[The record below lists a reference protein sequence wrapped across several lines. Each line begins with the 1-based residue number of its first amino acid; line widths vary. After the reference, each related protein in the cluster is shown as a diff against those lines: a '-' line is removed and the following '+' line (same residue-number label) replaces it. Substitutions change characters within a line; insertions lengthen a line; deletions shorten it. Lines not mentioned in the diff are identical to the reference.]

1 MMNFEIQL
9 NQIGRRFNQ
18 DWIFKHIDYQFLSGH
33 RYAILGRNGSGKSTL
48 LKVISGSLTPS
59 EGSISFFRQGQP
71 ISIDEVFQHISIAA
85 PYMELIEEF
94 TLEEMLNFHFKF
106 KAFLSGFDRDRV
118 IATIGLEKA
127 LHKPIRFFSSGMKQ
141 RVKLALACTSHSDVL
156 MLDEPTS
163 NLDHHAI
170 AWYHELLAQT
180 VKEERILIIC
190 SNQPEEYKT
199 CSEFLELA
207 AIAEA
212 EAEK

>member
-9 NQIGRRFNQ
+9 NQISRRFNQ
-18 DWIFKHIDYQFLSGH
+18 DWIFKHIDFQFLSGQ

-59 EGSISFFRQGQP
+59 EGSISYFRQGKPLP
-71 ISIDEVFQHISIAA
+71 IEELFQHISIAA

-106 KAFLSGFDRDRV
+106 KAYLSGFDRNRV
-118 IATIGLEKA
+118 IETIGLQKA
-127 LHKPIRFFSSGMKQ
+127 MDKPLRYFSSGMKQ
-141 RVKLALACTSHSDVL
+141 RVKLALACTSDSDVL

-163 NLDHHAI
+163 NFDHQAI
-170 AWYHELLAQT
+170 TWYHELLAQT
-180 VKEERILIIC
+180 VKEDRILIIC

-199 CSEFLELA
+199 CTQFLELA
-207 AIAEA
+207 TFAVADT
-212 EAEK
+212 EK